1 MVGLW
6 AISSTC
12 QAQQWTESPAGNC
25 SRQSLDDDEKST
37 LQFPEEQIIRKEFE
51 VTDQW
56 QTITFEKPLQIKRNG
71 IMGLHL
77 AVDKQ
82 LYITT
87 MLDHPLNP
95 KSNKRGCTVND
106 FCLRRLSDG
115 VLIKPEVFLIGDN
128 GAKVRISPAGHLYP
142 NFDKGIITIALRTF
156 KDSNSPPPPF
166 PMGIRAFK
174 AMRIRSSEPFLVKYL
189 YWNVDQYPFN
199 DRGLE

>member
-6 AISSTC
+6 VKGATC
-12 QAQQWTESPAGNC
+12 QEQQWTQYPADNC
-25 SRQSLDDDEKST
+25 SRQSLDDTEKST

-82 LYITT
+82 FYVAT
-87 MLDHPLNP
+87 MLDRPLNP

-115 VLIKPEVFLIGDN
+115 VLIRPEVFLIAEH
-128 GAKVRISPAGHLYP
+128 GAKISVKPAGHLYP
-142 NFDKGIITIALRTF
+142 SFDKGIITIALRTF
-156 KDSNSPPPPF
+156 KDANSPPPPF
-166 PMGIRAFK
+166 PAGIKAFR
-174 AMRIRSSEPFLVKYL
+174 AMRIRSTDPFLVRYL
-189 YWNVDQYPFN
+189 YWNV
-199 DRGLE
+199 EM